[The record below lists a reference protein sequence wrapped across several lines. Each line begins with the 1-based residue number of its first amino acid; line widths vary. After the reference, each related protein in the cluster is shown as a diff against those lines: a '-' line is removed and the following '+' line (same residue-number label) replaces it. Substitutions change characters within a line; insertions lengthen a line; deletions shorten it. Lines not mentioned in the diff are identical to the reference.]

1 MTLPMASGRF
11 CEPSSRHAISLS
23 LKCIE
28 LGTAARRYRT
38 WMAASLDI
46 QVAEDETSF
55 DEFPT
60 QREAH
65 VKQGLEPTYVI
76 YGRLPDGSKESA
88 GSFFTLEEAQIRVRF
103 LSQKS
108 GRAFYIY
115 DSLKQ
120 EVVEEKHPPKLG
132 VAS

>member
-1 MTLPMASGRF
+1 LLAFFFKACNFAFLEVNRTG
-11 CEPSSRHAISLS
+11 H
-23 LKCIE
+23 
-28 LGTAARRYRT
+28 TA
-38 WMAASLDI
+38 AASLDI
-46 QVAEDETSF
+46 QVAQDETCC

-88 GSFFTLEEAQIRVRF
+88 GSFFTLEEARTRVRF

-120 EVVEEKHPPKLG
+120 EVVEEKHPPKFGL
-132 VAS
+132 AS